1 MVSLVE
7 TFRSISNTQRAGVSN
22 APFRA
27 SAARFGFRCMSLCAV
42 ATFAPEFSWSSL
54 LYRVH
59 ASSVREKKLLCVGRQ
74 NQETYSN
81 SIVGFACLQILS
93 REEGSESGGQPKKRN
108 KKNRYGMPKISG
120 RRFRVERMNIF
131 GVRSTTEFS
140 IDEVREISCEL
151 FRCFMA
157 PGGAVLIC

>member
-1 MVSLVE
+1 M
-7 TFRSISNTQRAGVSN
+7 
-22 APFRA
+22 
-27 SAARFGFRCMSLCAV
+27 
-42 ATFAPEFSWSSL
+42 
-54 LYRVH
+54 
-59 ASSVREKKLLCVGRQ
+59 
-74 NQETYSN
+74 
-81 SIVGFACLQILS
+81 QILS